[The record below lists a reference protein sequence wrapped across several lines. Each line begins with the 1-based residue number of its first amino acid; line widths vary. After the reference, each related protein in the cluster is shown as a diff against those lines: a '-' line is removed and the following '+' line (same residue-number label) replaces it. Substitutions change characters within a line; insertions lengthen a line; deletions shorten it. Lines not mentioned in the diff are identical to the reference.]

1 MTRRTGQLLSIWFAV
16 TTALPALRAASLQEP
31 PEPLTDVTVA
41 DVPVRRFPDRAGVF
55 FVAKLAIDSDGSPR
69 SYHPED
75 KGLDWLRNGGNPDT
89 NKWWGVYTDK
99 DGKPVI
105 QGPNDPAPGY
115 YVSTTSLTDKSVKN
129 PADPRHYVDAEKIP
143 YVVVPPAVMQACG
156 VKMGDFAFVANLRN
170 NRATAA
176 IVADIGPKTK
186 IGEGSMALAE
196 RLGIPN
202 SPKKGGTD
210 GGVAYLLFPASGN
223 GSARPL
229 PEIEKNA
236 RRLLNAWGGEALL
249 RRVAA
254 PGKDAKHPW

>member
-1 MTRRTGQLLSIWFAV
+1 MTFVAVLAIPLAAGAFASV
-16 TTALPALRAASLQEP
+16 KEP

-41 DVPVRRFPDRAGVF
+41 DVSVLRFPDRAGVF
-55 FVAKLAIDSDGSPR
+55 FAAKMAIDSDGSPH

-89 NKWWGVYTDK
+89 NTWWGVYAGQ
-99 DGKPVI
+99 DGKPVV

-115 YVSTTSLTDKSVKN
+115 YVSTTTLTDMSVSN
-129 PADPRHYVDAEKIP
+129 PADPRRYVDAEKVP
-143 YVVVPPAVMQACG
+143 FVVVPPAVMKACG

-170 NRATAA
+170 DRSTAA

-202 SPKKGGTD
+202 SPKNGGAD

-223 GSARPL
+223 GSARSMRD
-229 PEIEKNA
+229 IEKNG
-236 RRLLNAWGGEALL
+236 RRLLKAWGGEDLL
-249 RRVAA
+249 RKSLAGGPA
-254 PGKDAKHPW
+254 PS